1 MLISAPKT
9 NSCKKNLYV
18 STVKEQQKFLLELG
32 IMERLKSLSK
42 NVSSAMAQKLV
53 TEIKRLIDHDKMGT
67 LLKLLQ

>member
-1 MLISAPKT
+1 M
-9 NSCKKNLYV
+9 
-18 STVKEQQKFLLELG
+18 KEQQKFLLELG

-67 LLKLLQ
+67 LFKVIAVTKNKRNLEGLS

>member
-1 MLISAPKT
+1 M
-9 NSCKKNLYV
+9 
-18 STVKEQQKFLLELG
+18 KEQQKFLLELG

-53 TEIKRLIDHDKMGT
+53 TEIKRLIDPDKMGT